1 MLDLDTMEDM
11 YINDT
16 ASSVVAYFLS
26 NAGSW
31 KGEVARRIK
40 AELRDMLKGAGYG
53 R

>member
-1 MLDLDTMEDM
+1 MLDLDTMADM

-31 KGEVARRIK
+31 KGEVARQIK
-40 AELRDMLKGAGYG
+40 AELKEMLKEA
-53 R
+53 RDV